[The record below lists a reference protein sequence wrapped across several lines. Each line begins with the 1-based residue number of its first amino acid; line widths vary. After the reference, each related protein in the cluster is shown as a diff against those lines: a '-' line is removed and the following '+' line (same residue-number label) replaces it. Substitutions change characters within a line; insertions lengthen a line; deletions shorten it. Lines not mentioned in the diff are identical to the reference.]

1 MSVTSIDHLVGSY
14 HEGQRH
20 VEANRPGGFDVDNEL
35 DLHSLLKWEVG
46 RFGALEDL
54 SSVESKLTLRF
65 GELPVRKLAHHE
77 IGRDARLAGATPL
90 LAHSS
95 RNSRAHCGSI
105 HRDFRPLS
113 PPQITQSG
121 RADAFAQCQRTD
133 GGLSPTLPDR
143 QF

>member
-54 SSVESKLTLRF
+54 SSVESKLTL
-65 GELPVRKLAHHE
+65 LCVPKTSSVL
-77 IGRDARLAGATPL
+77 IARPNRLNVSGDDRPL
-90 LAHSS
+90 LPPPAPS
-95 RNSRAHCGSI
+95 R
-105 HRDFRPLS
+105 L
-113 PPQITQSG
+113 PPH
-121 RADAFAQCQRTD
+121 FH
-133 GGLSPTLPDR
+133 
-143 QF
+143 

>member
-1 MSVTSIDHLVGSY
+1 MIFG
-14 HEGQRH
+14 RH
-20 VEANRPGGFDVDNEL
+20 TNRPGGFDVDNEL

-105 HRDFRPLS
+105 HRS
-113 PPQITQSG
+113 SK
-121 RADAFAQCQRTD
+121 RAYNGVQVDKGVARKAK
-133 GGLSPTLPDR
+133 
-143 QF
+143 

>member
-1 MSVTSIDHLVGSY
+1 MIFG
-14 HEGQRH
+14 RH
-20 VEANRPGGFDVDNEL
+20 TNRPGGFDVDNEL

-113 PPQITQSG
+113 PPQITQSIPSKFTG
-121 RADAFAQCQRTD
+121 PSGAVIGSTLRNRLLASMRRSW
-133 GGLSPTLPDR
+133 LMRPTTR
-143 QF
+143 